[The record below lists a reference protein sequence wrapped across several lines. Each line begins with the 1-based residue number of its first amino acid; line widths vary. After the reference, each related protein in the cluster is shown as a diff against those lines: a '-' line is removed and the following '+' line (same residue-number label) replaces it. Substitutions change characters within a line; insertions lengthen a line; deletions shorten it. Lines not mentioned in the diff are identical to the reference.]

1 MAARTLSDEHILI
14 LGATGASGL
23 ALIEE
28 ITSLGDAGPL
38 ATLYVRS
45 TSRSKLPDSVAK
57 SRRFRIVEGALTD
70 RAAFDKALKPSSEPP
85 FPAVTTAMSSLGA
98 APSLYYFLTRQTP
111 HPIADALHDVVLPA
125 IRAAGVK
132 RVFVL
137 STPGGFP
144 YPEETRLMT
153 WAWWFKS
160 TLPKVVVP
168 QGHAEMR
175 EIANAVVRVGAEDG
189 SLEWTLV
196 RVMFLND
203 GDAGARVSA
212 GTLFKDFEG
221 TSDLSRGSLAKWLL
235 RETVERKWVR
245 RAPLLGNMP

>member
-1 MAARTLSDEHILI
+1 MAARKLSDEHILV
-14 LGATGASGL
+14 LGATGGSGL
-23 ALIEE
+23 ALVEE
-28 ITSLGDAGPL
+28 IISLGDSGPL

-45 TSRSKLPDSVAK
+45 TSRSKLPDSV
-57 SRRFRIVEGALTD
+57 SNSSRFRIVEGALTD
-70 RAAFDKALKPSSEPP
+70 RESFDKALQPSSKPP
-85 FPAVTTAMSSLGA
+85 FPAATTVMSFLGA

-111 HPIADALHDVVLPA
+111 HPIADALHDAILPA
-125 IRAAGVK
+125 IQTAGVK

-144 YPEETRLMT
+144 YPEETRQMT

-160 TLPKVVVP
+160 SLPRIVVP

-175 EIANAVVRVGAEDG
+175 EIANAVVRAGAEDA
-189 SLEWTLV
+189 SLDWTVV

-203 GDAGARVSA
+203 GHAEAPVSA

-221 TSDLSRGSLAKWLL
+221 TSETSRGSLARWLL
-235 RETVERKWVR
+235 HETTDRKWVR